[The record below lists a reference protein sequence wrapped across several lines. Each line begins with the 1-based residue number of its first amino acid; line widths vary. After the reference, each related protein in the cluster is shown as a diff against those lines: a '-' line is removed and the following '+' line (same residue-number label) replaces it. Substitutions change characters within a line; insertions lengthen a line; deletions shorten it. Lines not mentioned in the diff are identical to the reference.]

1 MKLVPQSS
9 LSEFPTSQPSASADL
24 TKKEMSGRI
33 GNMRNGGGLNWGI
46 EMLMKKEEKELTLEY
61 LLWAQLG
68 TPHDT

>member
-33 GNMRNGGGLNWGI
+33 GNVRNGGGLN
-46 EMLMKKEEKELTLEY
+46 
-61 LLWAQLG
+61 
-68 TPHDT
+68 